1 MRLSWK
7 FFFVGIVLCL
17 LGFIVSNGHAT
28 SLRAQDLSVQSY
40 EIEGPSVS
48 EVVMPAI
55 SKPVRTL
62 SAVKPSAAPLGI
74 YEINSPQSGDF
85 TPVPR
90 KEEDLIIDPLRKM
103 SSERELLQIQELFN
117 TPAPS
122 LHFEGINNLRGV
134 VPPDPIGDVGPNHY
148 VQMVNTFFAIYDKS
162 GTLLTGP
169 SFISQLW
176 AGQGNAC
183 EFLDNGDPVVLY
195 DNLADRWLISQF
207 ALPSGIQNPPWH
219 MCIAISQTP
228 DPTGSY
234 FLYQFDMPT
243 SPDYPKFAVWPDAYY
258 MSANEFL
265 NFPSIGGAYAFD
277 RASMLAGNPATFI
290 RFSAPGNFLLPGDL
304 DGATTPPS
312 NSPNYFYRMMDDV
325 FWSAQGFPG
334 PDRLEIFEFDADFA
348 NPLNST
354 FTLSATLPTPFNYT
368 VCGWFVRD
376 CIPQPFP
383 GEGLDSLS
391 SWPMWRLQYRNF
403 GSYQTLVGNFTVDV
417 DGTQLAGIRWFEL
430 RKTAGS
436 NWAIHQQGTYSPD
449 RNHRW
454 MGSIAMDR
462 DGNIALGYSVSGFSS
477 NPSIRYATRLETDPL
492 GTLQN
497 EVTLIAG
504 GGVQAAGFN
513 RWGDYSSMNVDPV
526 DDCTF
531 WYTNEYYGSTSSAGW
546 QTRIGKFKIPS
557 CGEDGQ
563 VTMTSPVVTGD
574 LNDDGNADIAGID
587 TSGKVWY
594 TTDLSTWT
602 DIPGRTLAKIATGDV
617 NGDGNDDIV
626 GVDASG
632 SIWYTANLST
642 WISIKGKLAD
652 LVTGNFD
659 GDGDDDIAGV
669 NATGKVWYTNNLG
682 NTWTQIPGRILAKIA
697 TGDLNGDS
705 NLDIVG
711 VDGSGKI
718 SYTTNLTSW
727 VSIPGILVKIV
738 TGDLDG
744 DGDDD
749 IVGLNSLGKLW
760 YTTNLSSWT
769 NIRGILKEIVTGN
782 FDGDGDD
789 DIAGVN
795 AIGRVWYTTNLGS
808 TWTQISGQTLE
819 TIATGDLNGNGN
831 DDIAGVDA
839 PGKVWYSIN
848 LSTWINIPLP

>member
-1 MRLSWK
+1 M
-7 FFFVGIVLCL
+7 
-17 LGFIVSNGHAT
+17 
-28 SLRAQDLSVQSY
+28 SVQSY
-40 EIEGPSVS
+40 EIEGPTVS
-48 EVVMPAI
+48 EVAMPAI

-62 SAVKPSAAPLGI
+62 ATMEPAAEPAGI
-74 YEINSPQSGDF
+74 YEINPPQSGDF

-90 KEEDLIIDPLRKM
+90 REEDLIIDPLMKTPL
-103 SSERELLQIQELFN
+103 ERELLHIPELVN
-117 TPAPS
+117 TPPPS
-122 LHFEGINNLRGV
+122 LHFEGLNNISGV

-148 VQMVNTFFAIYDKS
+148 VQMVNKVFAIYNKS
-162 GTLLTGP
+162 GTLLAGP
-169 SFISQLW
+169 FPINQLW

-183 EFLDNGDPVVLY
+183 EFQNNGDPVVLY

-207 ALPSGIQNPPWH
+207 ALPSGIENPPWH
-219 MCIAISQTP
+219 MCVAISQTP
-228 DPTGSY
+228 NPTGSY

-265 NFPSIGGAYAFD
+265 NFPSIGAAYAFD
-277 RASMLAGNPATFI
+277 RANMLAGNPATFV

-304 DGATTPPS
+304 DGATAPPS
-312 NSPNYFYRMMDDV
+312 NSPNYFYRMMDNV
-325 FWSAQGFPG
+325 FWPAQGFPG
-334 PDRLEIFEFDADFA
+334 PDRLEIFEFDVNFT
-348 NPLNST
+348 NPFNST
-354 FTLSATLPTPFNYT
+354 FTLAATLPTAPFNYT
-368 VCGWFVRD
+368 VCGAYVRN

-391 SWPMWRLQYRNF
+391 QWPMWRLQYRNF
-403 GSYQTLVGNFTVDV
+403 GSHETLVGNFTVDV
-417 DGTQLAGIRWFEL
+417 DGTQHAGIRWFEL
-430 RKTAGS
+430 RKTAGG
-436 NWAIHQQGTYSPD
+436 NWTIRQQGTYSPD
-449 RNHRW
+449 ANHRW

-462 DGNIALGYSVSGFSS
+462 DGNIALGYSVSSFFV

-504 GGVQAAGFN
+504 GGVQIAGFN

-531 WYTNEYYGSTSSAGW
+531 WYTNEYYGFNSPASW

-557 CGEDGQ
+557 CGGGDQ
-563 VTMTSPVVTGD
+563 VAMTSPLVTGD
-574 LNDDGNADIAGID
+574 LNGDGSADIAGVD
-587 TSGKVWY
+587 TAGKVWY
-594 TTDLSTWT
+594 TTDLSTWQ

-626 GVDASG
+626 GVDGSG
-632 SIWYTANLST
+632 SIWYTANLGT
-642 WISIKGKLAD
+642 WLSIRGRLVEI
-652 LVTGNFD
+652 VTGDLD

-669 NATGKVWYTNNLG
+669 NATGKVWYTTNLG
-682 NTWTQIPGRILAKIA
+682 GIWTQIPGRTLAKIA
-697 TGDLNGDS
+697 PGDVNGDGDD
-705 NLDIVG
+705 DIVG

-718 SYTTNLTSW
+718 SYTTTLTSCC
-727 VSIPGILVKIV
+727 SIPGILVKIM

-769 NIRGILKEIVTGN
+769 NIRGILEEIVTAN

-795 AIGRVWYTTNLGS
+795 AIGRVWYTTNLGGI
-808 TWTQISGQTLE
+808 WTQITGQTLE

-831 DDIAGVDA
+831 DDVAGVD
-839 PGKVWYSIN
+839 GSGQVFYSTN
-848 LSTWINIPLP
+848 LSTWVNIPLP